1 MVCSACAF
9 ENPAGMRFCGMC
21 GMPLPQR
28 PITAPGAHSTLR
40 FTRVPLDSRA
50 VRSATSQERG
60 AALLESRGDATSP
73 NGGAPNPA
81 PASADVTFNA
91 SSTTASATQ
100 APPKELVPDV
110 PLDEYVREFRYDP
123 PKDPGE
129 ITMHGDAPVAVPL
142 AEPPTK
148 ALDPLAEPPKEI
160 VAEPPKEAS
169 TPADTPV
176 ALLSSSVAE
185 EIKPPLGAAPVAGA
199 DDIDNRLGLE
209 PESATE
215 ARIARPRFLEINQ
228 PAKETKAEPPKQIE
242 PVSNSGTTISGPS
255 FLGLN
260 DRPTTF
266 AEAIGVEEGDYAPRN
281 YHWRAWFAV
290 AVVLGIGGLAWLEW
304 RAQVN
309 QTNDGPVEVVRTKL
323 QKLGQSAMSEI
334 AGQPA
339 PAGNDDAKPE
349 TQVQEQAHAQPPV
362 QTSPVQTS
370 TTGAGNAGAEPTPPG
385 SASAGNAATT
395 VQSGSAP
402 PRNAASTQS
411 GVVAGQGANPKK
423 ADTDNS
429 GEPTAAPKKPQTNRQ
444 ADANTAPD
452 NAAKPVLGADEM
464 ARAKNASDSAAEA
477 AWLWKATA
485 KGNPDAPVQLANMY
499 IQGDGVPRSCEQ
511 AMVLLKTAAEKENAR
526 ARNRLASMYSTGTC
540 VSRNRVEAYRW
551 LSSALTANP
560 NSQWAQQNRDLI
572 WQQMTPDERAQA
584 QRYR

>member
-9 ENPAGMRFCGMC
+9 ENPVGMRFCGIC

-28 PITAPGAHSTLR
+28 PITAPGAHSTLS

-60 AALLESRGDATSP
+60 AALPETRGGATTA

-81 PASADVTFNA
+81 PASADSALNA
-91 SSTTASATQ
+91 SGTTASAPQ
-100 APPKELVPDV
+100 LPPKELVPDV
-110 PLDEYVREFRYDP
+110 PLDEYVRKFRYDP
-123 PKDPGE
+123 PRDPGE
-129 ITMHGDAPVAVPL
+129 ITMHGDAPAAAPV
-142 AEPPTK
+142 
-148 ALDPLAEPPKEI
+148 AEPPKQL

-169 TPADTPV
+169 TPASTPM
-176 ALLSSSVAE
+176 APLSSNVAE

-209 PESATE
+209 PESPTE

-228 PAKETKAEPPKQIE
+228 PAKETKTEPPKPIE

-281 YHWRAWFAV
+281 YHWRAWFAFAV
-290 AVVLGIGGLAWLEW
+290 ALVLVALGVLEW
-304 RAQVN
+304 RSPVH
-309 QTNDGPVEVVRTKL
+309 QTDNGPVEVIRTKL
-323 QKLGQSAMSEI
+323 HKLGQSAMSQI
-334 AGQPA
+334 AGEPA
-339 PAGNDDAKPE
+339 PAGNDNAKPE
-349 TQVQEQAHAQPPV
+349 IQVQEQPYAQPPA
-362 QTSPVQTS
+362 QTS
-370 TTGAGNAGAEPTPPG
+370 TAQAEKPGAEPAPPA
-385 SASAGNAATT
+385 SQSAGKAATT

-402 PRNAASTQS
+402 PPNAAATAS
-411 GVVAGQGANPKK
+411 GVVAGRSANQNR
-423 ADTDNS
+423 AETDNS
-429 GEPTAAPKKPQTNRQ
+429 AEPTAAASKPQAKRQ
-444 ADANTAPD
+444 ADADSAPD
-452 NAAKPVLGADEM
+452 NTQPAPGADEM
-464 ARAKNASDSAAEA
+464 VKAKNASDSAAEA

-485 KGNPDAPVQLANMY
+485 KGNPDAPVQLADMY

-511 AMVLLKTAAEKENAR
+511 AVVLLKTAAEKENAR

-540 VSRNRVEAYRW
+540 VPRNRVEAYRW

-572 WQQMTPDERAQA
+572 WQQMSPDERAQA